1 MKKKSDIII
10 LSGIGIA
17 LIAYILNLFV
27 VFKEWKKHEHERETP
42 DIHIQ
47 YSNDSLTKE
56 MTWEETI
63 KMLSEIDNDNDNDNL
78 NDNDNG
84 NVNVNVNDNLD
95 DNANDNI
102 DDVFSGSRSENRT
115 K

>member
-63 KMLSEIDNDNDNDNL
+63 KMLSEIDNDNLD
-78 NDNDNG
+78 DNDNG
-84 NVNVNVNDNLD
+84 NVNVNNNLDDNDNLD
-95 DNANDNI
+95 D